1 VNIVLDFDA
10 KNNILRGTLEGR
22 MTGAILLDFY
32 ATAKKYMASHP
43 PCRGILD
50 FSRVTDFEVSPDA
63 IRQVAASP
71 PALPAGYMRVLVIP
85 QIFIYGL
92 ARMFQ
97 ILGEKTRP
105 ELQVVRSMD
114 EAYHLLGV
122 DSPEFYPVSLP
133 PTP

>member
-1 VNIVLDFDA
+1 LNIVLDFDA
-10 KNNILRGTLEGR
+10 KNNVLRGTIEGA
-22 MTGAILLDFY
+22 MTGAMLLNLY
-32 ATAKKYMASHP
+32 AEAEKYMASHP

-50 FSRVTDFEVSPDA
+50 FSRVTDFEVSSEA

-71 PALPAGYMRVLVIP
+71 PVLPAGYMRVLVIP

-114 EAYHLLGV
+114 EAFHLLGV
-122 DSPEFYPVSLP
+122 EYPEFHPVSSPLP
-133 PTP
+133 